1 VDWCFFRVG
10 LGEGWV
16 AANPSLTLLK
26 CPKNWIFALKVVL
39 YLVFGGPI
47 YTPVRKTGSFPR
59 GCADFQFH
67 LELYPG
73 DFGRN

>member
-1 VDWCFFRVG
+1 MDWCFFRVG

-26 CPKNWIFALKVVL
+26 CPKNWDFCFK
-39 YLVFGGPI
+39 GGVMFNFWRTYI
-47 YTPVRKTGSFPR
+47 YTPVRKTAR

-67 LELYPG
+67 WELYPG